1 MKVKDIK
8 NKIILITGGGNGIG
22 RLLALELAERGGRV
36 VAWDL
41 NHGALEA
48 LEEEGRQKGLF
59 IKGMVCDVTDRE
71 AVYAAA
77 KVLTAE
83 LAPVDILVNNAGIVS
98 GSPFLEIPDEKL
110 VKTMEVNIMSN
121 FWTCKAFL
129 PSMLARNTGHIV
141 TISSAAALIGI
152 RGLADYS
159 ASKFASFGF
168 HESLRMELR
177 SQKSAIKTTVV
188 CPFFIDTGLFRGVK
202 TKFPRLFP
210 ILKSAYVA
218 RRIALAILKDKKQ
231 LLLPWFICNTYV
243 LRLLP
248 PGGFDFMVNF
258 WGMNHFMD
266 SFTGRGKQNG

>member
-1 MKVKDIK
+1 MKDIK
-8 NKIILITGGGNGIG
+8 NKIILITGGGSGIG

-41 NHGALEA
+41 NQRALGTLEA
-48 LEEEGRQKGLF
+48 EGRQKGLF
-59 IKGMVCDVTDRE
+59 IKGMVCDVTDRD

-77 KVLTAE
+77 EVLTRE

-98 GSPFLEIPDEKL
+98 GSSFLETPDKKL
-110 VKTMEVNIMSN
+110 VKTMEVNAMSH

-129 PSMLARNTGHIV
+129 PSMIARNSGHLV
-141 TISSAAALIGI
+141 TVSSAAALIGV
-152 RGLADYS
+152 RGLADYA

-177 SQKSAIKTTVV
+177 SRKSAVKTTVV

-202 TKFPRLFP
+202 TKFPLFFP
-210 ILKSAYVA
+210 ILESDYTA
-218 RRIALAILKDKKQ
+218 RRIALAILRNKKQ
-231 LLLPWFICNTYV
+231 LFLPWFIHNIYF

-248 PGGFDFMVNF
+248 PAGFDFMVNF
-258 WGMNHFMD
+258 LGINHSMD
-266 SFTGRGKQNG
+266 NFIGRGEEND